1 MIRVDDGAGN
11 ILLSRR
17 EANEEQAW
25 EKLKEM
31 MEEGTTVTV
40 RIKESV
46 KAGVVAYL
54 EGIRAFIPA
63 SPDHIRLC
71 GGYGELGRKRDSGP
85 GHHGG

>member
-1 MIRVDDGAGN
+1 
-11 ILLSRR
+11 
-17 EANEEQAW
+17 
-25 EKLKEM
+25 M

-54 EGIRAFIPA
+54 EGSARSFRHPRSHPLYVEDTESWVGKEIR
-63 SPDHIRLC
+63 S
-71 GGYGELGRKRDSGP
+71 